1 MGTSGST
8 DGVICISE
16 IALSEKDAFRTPV
29 SLMSLAGAGNDI
41 DWECVYF
48 DKFEDDKLDKACKR
62 PFGPSGLA
70 WNRFD
75 SCSGNANIYFFS
87 YKKCWFGPRFEEKK
101 GVVFTAV
108 CS

>member
-1 MGTSGST
+1 MGQRCSSRAGLAPCSHTAMGTSGST

-29 SLMSLAGAGNDI
+29 SLMSLEGAGNI

-70 WNRFD
+70 
-75 SCSGNANIYFFS
+75 
-87 YKKCWFGPRFEEKK
+87 
-101 GVVFTAV
+101 
-108 CS
+108 